1 MGKIMSETKKLLIE
15 CKKKIGVDTDYKL
28 AKALKIH
35 SGRIA
40 DYINGKRIPDENACL
55 RIAMLLERNPIEI
68 IAIVQADTE
77 KNIQRKAFWN
87 EVLKRAKKL
96 DKQVDNFLQTDL
108 KEIDAKLDHLF
119 QSDVKDLMPKT
130 KKGDSI

>member
-1 MGKIMSETKKLLIE
+1 MSKTKELLIE
-15 CKKKIGVDTDYKL
+15 CKKKICVDTDYKL

-87 EVLKRAKKL
+87 EVLMRAKKL

-130 KKGDSI
+130 KKGDPT

>member
-1 MGKIMSETKKLLIE
+1 MSKTIELLTA

-40 DYINGKRIPDENACL
+40 DYISGKRIPDENACL

-77 KNIQRKAFWN
+77 KNIQKKAFWN
-87 EVLKRAKKL
+87 EILKRAKKL

-108 KEIDAKLDHLF
+108 REIDEKLDHLF
-119 QSDVKDLMPKT
+119 QSDVKNFVPKT
-130 KKGDSI
+130 KTKTTK

>member
-1 MGKIMSETKKLLIE
+1 MGKIMSKTKELLIE
-15 CKKKIGVDTDYKL
+15 CKEKIGVDTDYKL

-68 IAIVQADTE
+68 IAIVQTDTE
-77 KNIQRKAFWN
+77 KNVQRKAFWN
-87 EVLKRAKKL
+87 EVLMRAKKL

-108 KEIDAKLDHLF
+108 KEIDAKLDRLF
-119 QSDVKDLMPKT
+119 QTDVKDLMPKT
-130 KKGDSI
+130 KNGDPS

>member
-1 MGKIMSETKKLLIE
+1 MRKIMSKTKKLLIE

>member
-1 MGKIMSETKKLLIE
+1 MSKTIELLTA

-40 DYINGKRIPDENACL
+40 DYISGKRIPDENACM

-77 KNIQRKAFWN
+77 KNNKRKAFWN

-96 DKQVDNFLQTDL
+96 DKQLDNFLQTDL
-108 KEIDAKLDHLF
+108 NEIDEKLDHLF
-119 QSDVKDLMPKT
+119 QADVKDLVPKT
-130 KKGDSI
+130 KTKIKK

>member
-1 MGKIMSETKKLLIE
+1 MSKTKELLIA

-68 IAIVQADTE
+68 IAIIQADTE

-130 KKGDSI
+130 KKGDSTR

>member
-1 MGKIMSETKKLLIE
+1 MSKIIELLAA

-40 DYINGKRIPDENACL
+40 DYISGKRIPDENACM

-77 KNIQRKAFWN
+77 KNSKRKAFWN

-96 DKQVDNFLQTDL
+96 DKQLDNFLQTDL
-108 KEIDAKLDHLF
+108 NEIDEKLDHLF
-119 QSDVKDLMPKT
+119 QSDVKDLVPKT
-130 KKGDSI
+130 QTKINK

>member
-1 MGKIMSETKKLLIE
+1 MSKTIELLTA

-40 DYINGKRIPDENACL
+40 DYISGKRIPDENACM

-77 KNIQRKAFWN
+77 KNSKRKAFWN

-96 DKQVDNFLQTDL
+96 DKQLDNFLQTDL
-108 KEIDAKLDHLF
+108 NEIDEKLDHLF
-119 QSDVKDLMPKT
+119 QSEIKDLMPKAKT
-130 KKGDSI
+130 K